1 MGQAIPITRTDYS
14 TTQLRGLAA
23 RSDDAEQARRL
34 LAIALILDGQT
45 RTEAAEICG
54 MQRQTLRDWVH
65 RYNESGIEGL
75 KSRTAPGPQPLL
87 NDVQKAEL
95 KALVIAGPEPGK
107 HKVVRWRCLD
117 LRDEVRRRFDVSVD
131 ERTIGKWLHQLG
143 LRRLQPRP
151 FNPQKDAAAQEAYK
165 KTSPIW

>member
-1 MGQAIPITRTDYS
+1 MPKQPA
-14 TTQLRGLAA
+14 L
-23 RSDDAEQARRL
+23 SDIDRL
-34 LAIALILDGQT
+34 SD
-45 RTEAAEICG
+45 
-54 MQRQTLRDWVH
+54 
-65 RYNESGIEGL
+65 
-75 KSRTAPGPQPLL
+75 K
-87 NDVQKAEL
+87 EL